1 MLTLKKQQHINIQYF
16 SQNFFSFFLFNILT
30 TGYTFTA
37 STEECKSHLTKIGG
51 RDLTAQ
57 DIAKIIS
64 LMCRTHKTLSDLSI
78 NLPNPSSFW
87 SSNNGNT
94 QNTQESKDKNQNS
107 TLTSS
112 NEHTTWKPEIF
123 VQALKEVAPTT
134 NWKDVCHGLDH
145 SEFVIKDRAALVLL
159 MSIIRLGMQ
168 SSGAG
173 QHFPADI
180 IYRSWTNTEG
190 QLSLITMILK
200 NPDVYSF
207 ADHIYTSVSIESLKT
222 PPETDNKEIA
232 AWKSVHLVE
241 VLLYIADKGYYAQ
254 VLEHF
259 KVPMQHC
266 PDILFMALLQISAP
280 MMTQWLQE
288 IFQTLMPIFLGNH
301 PNSGTILHHAW
312 NSTKYNLSLRHII
325 MHSMSEWYLRG
336 DNDQSRL
343 NRILDVAQDLKALSS
358 LLNVRS
364 FQFVIDLAC
373 LASRREYLKL
383 DKWLTDKI
391 REHGEQF
398 VQSIVTFLQR
408 RCPQITGAKIPDDQI
423 PKAAQLPH
431 ETLTTMLTCLQACV
445 GSVQQDL
452 ADAIVQMST
461 NCSILLNKQRQQQQQ
476 QAPPPPGVLRR
487 GLESN
492 LISSGCKFE
501 I

>member
-1 MLTLKKQQHINIQYF
+1 
-16 SQNFFSFFLFNILT
+16 
-30 TGYTFTA
+30 
-37 STEECKSHLTKIGG
+37 
-51 RDLTAQ
+51 
-57 DIAKIIS
+57 
-64 LMCRTHKTLSDLSI
+64 MCRTHKTLSDLSI

-94 QNTQESKDKNQNS
+94 QSSQESKDKNQNS
-107 TLTSS
+107 TLSSS
-112 NEHTTWKPEIF
+112 NEHTTWKPEVF
-123 VQALKEVAPTT
+123 VQALKDVAPMT
-134 NWKDVCHGLDH
+134 NWKDVCKELDH

-159 MSIIRLGMQ
+159 MTIIRLGMQ
-168 SSGAG
+168 STGAG
-173 QHFPADI
+173 QHFPAKE
-180 IYRSWTNTEG
+180 IYRPWMHTEG

-207 ADHIYTSVSIESLKT
+207 ADHIFTSVSVELLKT

-241 VLLYIADKGYYAQ
+241 VLLYIAEKGYYPQ
-254 VLEHF
+254 VLELF

-266 PDILFMALLQISAP
+266 PDILFMALLQLSPP
-280 MMTQWLQE
+280 MNVLLQE

-312 NSTKYNLSLRHII
+312 NSTKFNHSLRHII
-325 MHSMSEWYLRG
+325 MHSMSDWYLRG

-343 NRILDVAQDLKALSS
+343 TRILDVAQDLKALSS

-431 ETLTTMLTCLQACV
+431 ETLATMLTCLQACV

-452 ADAIVQMST
+452 TDAIMQMST
-461 NCSILLNKQRQQQQQ
+461 NCSILLNKQRQQQQVQQQ
-476 QAPPPPGVLRR
+476 QAQQQQVQQQQAQQQQAQLQQQQQAPPPGVLRR
-487 GLESN
+487 GLDSS
-492 LISSGCKFE
+492 LISSVAGCKLVIFH
-501 I
+501 